1 MLALL
6 IPNQRYSLSTS
17 ELVIFQLQCAV
28 RILPYTHTERNQ
40 HRCKQKM
47 GHRKK
52 RRHCPFVISDKID
65 INIERER
72 TNTITCTQHDDN
84 DSSRRGGQNHQ
95 AKKKEMAIKNV
106 TNCKL
111 NAYFYRL
118 QTNFANF
125 HLRFLLA
132 RTLIKTRTTIYRSTK

>member
-28 RILPYTHTERNQ
+28 RILPYTHTQRNQ

-84 DSSRRGGQNHQ
+84 DSSRRGQNHQ
-95 AKKKEMAIKNV
+95 AKKKKWRLKMLRIA
-106 TNCKL
+106 KL
-111 NAYFYRL
+111 NSYFYRL
-118 QTNFANF
+118 QTNSDNF
-125 HLRFLLA
+125 YLHFVLA
-132 RTLIKTRTTIYRSTK
+132 RTLTKT